1 MPGAEGWESRRFWFG
16 ERIESLAGNRSGAGA
31 RNPNLGGARAG
42 SNLRAAQGTGHPHI
56 SPGGCQGDRGAQ
68 QDRRNQKHEKQWL
81 QTLEAYVFPHIGHV
95 RANEITGPM
104 IRNALADI
112 RLAKP
117 ETARR
122 VRQRIGTVLHWTY
135 ASDYRQTEAPM
146 RAITKGLPRQPKQ
159 EGHFAAMPL
168 PAWARM
174 FSSRLAT
181 GCLSDCAS
189 PRTSTACRS
198 TVRPR
203 PSSSKAGRASG

>member
-1 MPGAEGWESRRFWFG
+1 M
-16 ERIESLAGNRSGAGA
+16 
-31 RNPNLGGARAG
+31 
-42 SNLRAAQGTGHPHI
+42 
-56 SPGGCQGDRGAQ
+56 
-68 QDRRNQKHEKQWL
+68 
-81 QTLEAYVFPHIGHV
+81 FPHIGHV